1 MTNDIPTE
9 WLLRDRASQR
19 PLHPPPV
26 ILYVFNQAQSV
37 NQWVKAYILS
47 VITQSLL
54 DLWTLASGAGF
65 AFAKVAA
72 MAAAAAIYKALTLR
86 AIHSHQA
93 ES

>member
-19 PLHPPPV
+19 PLHPPV